1 MTDFTTTHYAKI
13 LPSVLRMLP
22 VRLFVQAGPL
32 PKLDISGRFQSI
44 LWNVLQLKLL
54 LLCLLYS
61 CLLVALSPFGYPL
74 VHFSFQNQL
83 LICLVLLLVAA
94 RCLVGQFDS
103 PEQEGKAFTKG
114 SLISLNVT
122 TSGDPI
128 LLF

>member
-1 MTDFTTTHYAKI
+1 MF
-13 LPSVLRMLP
+13 
-22 VRLFVQAGPL
+22 
-32 PKLDISGRFQSI
+32 KLDPSPSWTS
-44 LWNVLQLKLL
+44 LAVSSLYMWNVLQLKLL

-61 CLLVALSPFGYPL
+61 CLLVALSPFGCPL
-74 VHFSFQNQL
+74 MHFSFQNQL

-103 PEQEGKAFTKG
+103 PEQEGKAFMKG

-122 TSGDPI
+122 TSGDPT